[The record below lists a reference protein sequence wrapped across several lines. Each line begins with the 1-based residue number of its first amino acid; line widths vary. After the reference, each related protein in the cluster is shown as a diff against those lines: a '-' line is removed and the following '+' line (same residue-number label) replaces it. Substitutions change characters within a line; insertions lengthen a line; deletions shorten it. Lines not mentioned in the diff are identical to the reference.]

1 MLHWCPG
8 GVPVQQAPSSSV
20 GRYQPRG
27 PLGAGG
33 FATVYRAYDPVLDR
47 EVALKI
53 LHPHLATDPE
63 IRERFVREGQA
74 LARVHHP
81 NIVQIHDAGNA
92 EDTTYLAM
100 QLVEGR
106 SLDVIVR
113 ERGPLPLH
121 DGIAM
126 AEQIAAAL
134 AAVHARGLTH
144 RDVKPV
150 NILIEHITWRA
161 VLLDF
166 GVARPVDSRGAATGW
181 LVGTPGFMAPEQLD
195 PDSPATPRT
204 DVYQLAATL
213 YALLAGRPP
222 FTGRTAD
229 VLNAILS
236 QPPLDLGKLRPDLP
250 AAAVAAIA
258 DAMSKNPKRRPSGP
272 VAFVAALRAAAEQTH
287 AALTTSEEIPLKAL
301 ATGRSDLTQPTV
313 NVAVMDLTE
322 TRRMIMPPAAE
333 PAGVVRRGRRKLFA
347 VSAGLVLLAAAAAVG
362 GLRLRAGDDVDQARA
377 VTVTPTVEFTAT
389 PAAEPSATATPA
401 STPPLMSS
409 PGQPSSSRTPTPT
422 RTPSPTA
429 TATRG
434 APFDVNALL
443 RAEMFARGFTPEG
456 PIYEAP
462 AGARGGTL
470 YAQKGTCIFETRA
483 KCQQMFFMVDKQVV
497 GTDSVSS
504 AQSILDIEVS
514 GVARIDVT
522 YANYASRDPRCC
534 PSRSPVTVTYFWD
547 GSRLNVI
554 GAPPG

>member
-1 MLHWCPG
+1 MLHWSPG

-92 EDTTYLAM
+92 EGTTYLAM

-121 DGIAM
+121 DVVAM

-144 RDVKPV
+144 RDIKPV

-195 PDSPATPRT
+195 PESPATPRT

-222 FTGRTAD
+222 FTGSTSD

-236 QPPLDLGKLRPDLP
+236 QPPRDLGKLRPDLP
-250 AAAVAAIA
+250 AAVVATIC
-258 DAMSKNPKRRPSGP
+258 DAMSKNPRRRPSGP
-272 VAFVAALRAAAEQTH
+272 ITFVAALRGAAEQTH
-287 AALTTSEEIPLKAL
+287 AAPMTSEGSPGEAR
-301 ATGRSDLTQPTV
+301 TTDHSDLTLPTV

-322 TRRMIMPPAAE
+322 TRRVAMPPARE
-333 PAGVVRRGRRKLFA
+333 PGSAPRFGRKK
-347 VSAGLVLLAAAAAVG
+347 LLAAGAGLTLLGAAAIG
-362 GLRLRAGDDVDQARA
+362 GLTLRDSGDVDQARA
-377 VTVTPTVEFTAT
+377 VTTTPTVDFTTT
-389 PAAEPSATATPA
+389 PTAEPSVPATPV

-409 PGQPSSSRTPTPT
+409 PGRPSGSRTPTPT

-429 TATRG
+429 TASPA
-434 APFDVNALL
+434 APFDVNAQL
-443 RAEMFARGFTPEG
+443 RAEMFTRGFMPEG
-456 PIYEAP
+456 PIYQAP

-470 YAQKGTCIFETRA
+470 YAQKGTCMFETRT
-483 KCQQMFFMVDKQVV
+483 KCQQMFFMVDRKLV

-504 AQSILDIEVS
+504 AQSILEVQVS
-514 GVARIDVT
+514 GVARVDVT

-534 PSRSPVTVTYFWD
+534 PSRPPVTVTYFWD
-547 GSRLNVI
+547 GSRLNVN